1 MKARKREVL
10 DKRAIQ
16 TNKQHSQATL
26 LGERNVRTAKLVT
39 KGSLAL
45 ALCAV
50 GVDAV
55 LVYVDTQYAH
65 MRRLCALRQSGPQV
79 LGSKF
84 R

>member
-1 MKARKREVL
+1 M
-10 DKRAIQ
+10 
-16 TNKQHSQATL
+16 
-26 LGERNVRTAKLVT
+26 RTAKLVT